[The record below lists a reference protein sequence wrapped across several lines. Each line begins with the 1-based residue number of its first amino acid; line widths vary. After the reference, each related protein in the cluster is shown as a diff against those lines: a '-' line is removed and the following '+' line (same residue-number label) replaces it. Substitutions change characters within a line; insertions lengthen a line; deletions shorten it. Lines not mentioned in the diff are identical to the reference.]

1 VNAEAL
7 VLAVAGVLRPTALAA
22 VWAMLIGTH
31 PLRLLSAYLLAGL
44 AFSLTTG
51 IAVVVLL
58 GDTLSPRSPSPARGL
73 VEVALGVAS
82 LLAAVAA
89 GAGWLPRR
97 RPSADESPRGPR
109 RLSTAGAAV
118 AGVLTHLPGVFYLA
132 ALSAIVTTSARGSGE
147 VVQVVVYNVVWYAPA
162 IAALALCLLGAAPS
176 AARLDG
182 IVARGRRFETQI
194 LVVGFGALGVWL
206 VATGIADL
214 SS

>member
-1 VNAEAL
+1 MSTEAL
-7 VLAVAGVLRPTALAA
+7 VLAVASVLRPTALVA
-22 VWAMLIGTH
+22 VWAMLVGTR
-31 PLRLLSAYLLAGL
+31 PLRPLSAYLLAGL

-58 GDTLSPRSPSPARGL
+58 GDTLSPRSPGPARGL
-73 VEVALGVAS
+73 VAIALGVAS

-89 GAGWLPRR
+89 GAGWLRR
-97 RPSADESPRGPR
+97 SRPSVGEPARGPR

-132 ALSAIVTTSARGSGE
+132 ALSAIVTTSGSAGE
-147 VVQVVVYNVVWYAPA
+147 EVQVVVYNLVWFAPA

-206 VATGIADL
+206 VAKGIAVL